1 MALLVGELDDFILN
15 RRAVARPNA
24 VDFAGIQRRAVEI
37 PADDV
42 VCLRRRPCQIA
53 CVGIVQRAVGH
64 KRERRH
70 WLVAGLGRHFVEINR
85 PHVDARGRPRLEPP
99 ERKADARQA
108 AAEVR
113 RAHQPLR
120 PARRDALPDD
130 NLTAEIHAAR
140 DHRDLAGDMLP
151 RRCRYAGDMP
161 VLDVNRGNFPLP
173 DGQVVLRHQRGT
185 HPVLVLLLVR
195 LCAQG
200 MNRRAFGH
208 IEHSALEERIVD
220 GAPHF
225 AAHCVQFPHKMPLCA
240 AADNGI
246 ARHESDAV
254 HIQRQQEGIKPH
266 ARPCEGG
273 FTTRVSAA
281 DDYQILHHT
290 PSAPRK

>member
-1 MALLVGELDDFILN
+1 MALLVGKLDDFILN
-15 RRAVARPNA
+15 RRAVARPDA

-37 PADDV
+37 SADNV
-42 VCLRRRPCQIA
+42 VRLRRRPCQIA

-70 WLVAGLGRHFVEINR
+70 WLVTGLRRHFVEINR

-120 PARRDALPDD
+120 PSRRNALPDD
-130 NLTAEIHAAR
+130 NLAAEIHAAR

-151 RRCRYAGDMP
+151 RCCRYAGDMP
-161 VLDVNRGNFPLP
+161 VLDVNRGDFPLP

-200 MNRRAFGH
+200 VNRRAFGH

-220 GAPHF
+220 GAAHF
-225 AAHCVQFPHKMPLCA
+225 AAQRVQLPHQMALA
-240 AADNGI
+240 RAADGGVAGHIADGI
-246 ARHESDAV
+246 QIDREHDRL
-254 HIQRQQEGIKPH
+254 QPH
-266 ARPCEGG
+266 
-273 FTTRVSAA
+273 
-281 DDYQILHHT
+281 
-290 PSAPRK
+290 PRTG